1 MTSLNPSL
9 RLALLQKAKGKKNI
23 LQKGF
28 TLVELMV
35 VIVIVGI
42 LSAVALPNF
51 LSQTSKA
58 QGTECAQK
66 IGNILSQVG
75 AEHLA
80 SSTQA
85 AALLESEI
93 ATASTNS
100 RNCTFEADATQTA
113 PSYGI
118 TAVGKTGSDL
128 AGKYAAKACVNGA
141 NGRRDVNTKTGA
153 SVAIGDVDAADCADD
168 TPAG

>member
-9 RLALLQKAKGKKNI
+9 RLALLQKAKGKNNI

-85 AALLESEI
+85 AALLTSEI
-93 ATASTNS
+93 DTATTNS
-100 RNCTFEADATQTA
+100 KNCTFTNAGLTA
-113 PSYGI
+113 PDYGVN
-118 TAVGKTGSDL
+118 AEGKGDL
-128 AGKYAAKACVNGA
+128 AGKYAAKSCVNGG

>member
-1 MTSLNPSL
+1 
-9 RLALLQKAKGKKNI
+9 
-23 LQKGF
+23 
-28 TLVELMV
+28 MV

-85 AALLESEI
+85 AALLTSEI

-100 RNCTFEADATQTA
+100 RNCTFTDAGLAA
-113 PSYGI
+113 PNYGI
-118 TAVGKTGSDL
+118 NAEGKAEL

-141 NGRRDVNTKTGA
+141 NGRRDVNAETGP
-153 SVAIGDVDAADCADD
+153 SVALTDVDAASC
-168 TPAG
+168 T